1 LSYKKNILILYKIK
15 MNSLDKRVKRIE
27 SVINEEQEIDLI
39 TKLKNKQNK
48 KKSELMN
55 ELTSKYLEYLESQSL
70 SQNVNINLI
79 EVLWFTIKYVE
90 TNKINIG
97 RLLGVSVNDESFDD
111 VVVHLIEINVPD
123 ISEEFIVK
131 GIKFLQSLQ
140 MKQEEIVDVISS
152 KPKKSFFG
160 KN

>member
-1 LSYKKNILILYKIK
+1 
-15 MNSLDKRVKRIE
+15 
-27 SVINEEQEIDLI
+27 
-39 TKLKNKQNK
+39 
-48 KKSELMN
+48 MN

-111 VVVHLIEINVPD
+111 VVTHLIEINVPD

>member
-1 LSYKKNILILYKIK
+1 

-27 SVINEEQEIDLI
+27 SVLDEDKEIDLI

-70 SQNVNINLI
+70 SANVDINLI

-90 TNKINIG
+90 SNRINIG
-97 RLLGVSVNDESFDD
+97 RLLGISINDDSFDD
-111 VVVHLIEINVPD
+111 VVMHLIEINVPD
-123 ISEEFIVK
+123 ISEEFVIK

-140 MKQEEIVDVISS
+140 MKQEEIVEVISS

>member
-1 LSYKKNILILYKIK
+1 

-70 SQNVNINLI
+70 SANVDINLI

-90 TNKINIG
+90 SNRTNIG
-97 RLLGVSVNDESFDD
+97 RLLGISINDDSFDD
-111 VVVHLIEINVPD
+111 VVMHLIEINVPD
-123 ISEEFIVK
+123 VSDEFITK

-140 MKQEEIVDVISS
+140 MKQEEIVEVISS